1 MTVEEATDVFDP
13 ARQNVAPPDTSR
25 LDTSPP
31 DTSRPG
37 GVDVP
42 PFPVFDAPGTPEPAS
57 DISTVHRELT
67 YARAIGF
74 RPLKMD
80 VWLPRQASGP
90 VPLVLW
96 VHGGA
101 FQLGD
106 RRELPPTFAPDSVFR
121 LLNEAGIA
129 CATVD
134 YRHSLEAPFPAQLHD
149 LKAAVRYLREFA
161 EVLGVDPDRFGA
173 WGESAGGHLVAMLGL
188 TGNRGDL
195 DGGLGAQ
202 GHPSAI
208 SAVVDFYGVSS
219 LVDIPPMARPDG
231 LFPPALT
238 AAVPVGMSLQ
248 PEYMLVGG
256 SDDPALLAA
265 ASPVT
270 YADAGAP
277 PFLLVHGDRDGLV
290 PHAQTDL
297 LAAALAAAG
306 VEHEVVTIKGGDH
319 CFFGAEDQMDTI
331 LATAVSYFSRK
342 LGQP

>member
-1 MTVEEATDVFDP
+1 MTVEEVIDP
-13 ARQNVAPPDTSR
+13 AR
-25 LDTSPP
+25 
-31 DTSRPG
+31 PG
-37 GVDVP
+37 GMDVP
-42 PFPVFDAPGTPEPAS
+42 PFPVFDAPANAEHVS
-57 DISTVHRELT
+57 DISAVHRELT

-106 RRELPPTFAPDSVFR
+106 RRELPPTFAPNSVFR

-161 EVLGVDPDRFGA
+161 EPLGVDPGRFGA
-173 WGESAGGHLVAMLGL
+173 WGESAGGHLVALLGL
-188 TGNRGDL
+188 TGNRDDL

-219 LVDIPPMARPDG
+219 LVDIPPMNTPDG
-231 LFPPALT
+231 LFPAALM
-238 AAVPVGMSLQ
+238 AAVPAGMSLQ
-248 PEYMLVGG
+248 PEQMLVGG

-265 ASPVT
+265 ASPVSYVT
-270 YADAGAP
+270 TEAA
-277 PFLLVHGDRDGLV
+277 PFLLVHGDSDGLV
-290 PHAQTDL
+290 PHSQTDL
-297 LAAALAAAG
+297 LAAALADAG
-306 VEHEVVTIKGGDH
+306 VEHEVITIKGGDH
-319 CFFGAEDQMDTI
+319 CFFGAEDQLDTI
-331 LATAVSYFSRK
+331 LAAAVEYFRRK
-342 LGQP
+342 LARP

>member
-1 MTVEEATDVFDP
+1 MSVNEATEVYETDP
-13 ARQNVAPPDTSR
+13 A
-25 LDTSPP
+25 
-31 DTSRPG
+31 RPG

-42 PFPVFDAPGTPEPAS
+42 PFPVFDAPGVPENVS
-57 DISTVHRELT
+57 DVSAVHREVT

-80 VWLPRQASGP
+80 IWLPRRAAAP
-90 VPLVLW
+90 VPLVVW

-134 YRHSLEAPFPAQLHD
+134 YRHCLEAPFPAQLHD
-149 LKAAVRYLREFA
+149 LKAAVRYLREYA
-161 EVLGVDPDRFGA
+161 ADLGVDPERFGA
-173 WGESAGGHLVAMLGL
+173 WGESAGGHLVALLGL
-188 TGNRGDL
+188 TGGRDDL
-195 DGGLGAQ
+195 HGGLGAQ
-202 GHPSAI
+202 GHPSGV

-219 LVDIPPMARPDG
+219 LVDIPPMNTPEG

-238 AAVPVGMSLQ
+238 AAVPAGMSLQ

-265 ASPVT
+265 ASPVSYVT
-270 YADAGAP
+270 ADAA
-277 PFLLVHGDRDGLV
+277 PFLLIHGDSDGLV
-290 PHAQTDL
+290 PHSQTDL
-297 LAAALAAAG
+297 LAAALTEAG
-306 VEHEVVTIKGGDH
+306 VDHEVLTIKGGDH
-319 CFFGAEDQMDTI
+319 CFFGAEDQLDSI
-331 LATAVSYFSRK
+331 LAAAVGFFAGK
-342 LGQP
+342 LGRP

>member
-1 MTVEEATDVFDP
+1 MTVEETAEVLDP
-13 ARQNVAPPDTSR
+13 VRQ
-25 LDTSPP
+25 
-31 DTSRPG
+31 G

-42 PFPVFDAPGTPEPAS
+42 PFPVFDAPGEPEHAS
-57 DISTVHRELT
+57 DVSAVHREVT

-80 VWLPRQASGP
+80 IWRPRQASGP
-90 VPLVLW
+90 VPLVVW

-149 LKAAVRYLREFA
+149 LKAAVRYLREFSGI
-161 EVLGVDPDRFGA
+161 LGVDPDRFGA

-188 TGNRGDL
+188 TGNRDDL
-195 DGGLGAQ
+195 DGGLGAR
-202 GHPSAI
+202 GHSSTV

-219 LVDIPPMARPDG
+219 LVDLPPMATPDG

-238 AAVPVGMSLQ
+238 AAVPEGMPMQ
-248 PEYMLVGG
+248 PGYMLVGG

-265 ASPVT
+265 ASPVSH
-270 YADAGAP
+270 AGAGAP

-290 PHAQTDL
+290 PHSQTDL

-306 VEHEVVTIKGGDH
+306 VEHEVMTVEGGDH
-319 CFFGAEDQMDTI
+319 CFFGAEDRMDSI
-331 LATAVSYFSRK
+331 LAASVAYFSRK
-342 LGQP
+342 LAQS

>member
-1 MTVEEATDVFDP
+1 MTVDDATDVLDPSLPDP
-13 ARQNVAPPDTSR
+13 AR
-25 LDTSPP
+25 
-31 DTSRPG
+31 PG
-37 GVDVP
+37 GRTVP
-42 PFPVFDAPGTPEPAS
+42 PFPVFDAPGTPEQVSDAS
-57 DISTVHRELT
+57 AVHRELT

-80 VWLPRQASGP
+80 IWLPRQVSGP
-90 VPLVLW
+90 APLVLW

-129 CATVD
+129 CATAD
-134 YRHSLEAPFPAQLHD
+134 YRHALEAPFPAQLHD

-161 EVLGVDPDRFGA
+161 AELNIDPDRFGA
-173 WGESAGGHLVAMLGL
+173 WGESAGGHLVALLGL
-188 TGNRGDL
+188 TGDRADL
-195 DGGLGAQ
+195 EGGLGVQ
-202 GHPSAI
+202 GHPSSV

-219 LVDIPPMARPDG
+219 LADIPPMQRPAG
-231 LFPPALT
+231 LFPAALT
-238 AAVPVGMSLQ
+238 AAVPPGMSLQ
-248 PEYMLVGG
+248 PEHMLVGG
-256 SDDPALLAA
+256 SGDPALLAA
-265 ASPVT
+265 ASPVS
-270 YADAGAP
+270 YVAPGAA

-290 PHAQTDL
+290 PHSQSEL

-306 VEHEVVTIKGGDH
+306 VEHQLVTIRGGDH

-331 LATAVSYFSRK
+331 LAGAVGYFSRK

>member
-1 MTVEEATDVFDP
+1 MSVNEATEVYET
-13 ARQNVAPPDTSR
+13 AP
-25 LDTSPP
+25 LDTA
-31 DTSRPG
+31 RPG

-42 PFPVFDAPGTPEPAS
+42 PFPVFDAPGVPENVS
-57 DISTVHRELT
+57 DVSAVHREVT

-80 VWLPRQASGP
+80 IWLPRQATAP
-90 VPLVLW
+90 VPLVVW

-106 RRELPPTFAPDSVFR
+106 RRELPPTFVPDSVFR

-134 YRHSLEAPFPAQLHD
+134 YRHCLEAPFPAQLHD
-149 LKAAVRYLREFA
+149 LKAAVRYLREHA
-161 EVLGVDPDRFGA
+161 ADLGVDPERFGA
-173 WGESAGGHLVAMLGL
+173 WGESAGGHLVALLGL
-188 TGNRGDL
+188 TGGREDL
-195 DGGLGAQ
+195 HGGLGAQ
-202 GHPSAI
+202 GHSSGV

-219 LVDIPPMARPDG
+219 LVDIPPINTPDG

-238 AAVPVGMSLQ
+238 AAVPAGMSLQ

-265 ASPVT
+265 ASPVSYVT
-270 YADAGAP
+270 ADAA
-277 PFLLVHGDRDGLV
+277 PFLLIHGDSDGLV
-290 PHAQTDL
+290 PHSQTDL

-319 CFFGAEDQMDTI
+319 CFFGAEDQLDTI
-331 LATAVSYFSRK
+331 LAAAVGFFSEK
-342 LGQP
+342 LGRP

>member
-1 MTVEEATDVFDP
+1 MSVNEATE
-13 ARQNVAPPDTSR
+13 AYETKRMNTA
-25 LDTSPP
+25 
-31 DTSRPG
+31 RPG
-37 GVDVP
+37 GVEVP
-42 PFPVFDAPGTPEPAS
+42 PFPVFDAPGVPGNVS
-57 DISTVHRELT
+57 DISAVHREVT

-80 VWLPRQASGP
+80 IWLPRQASGP
-90 VPLVLW
+90 VPLVVW

-134 YRHSLEAPFPAQLHD
+134 YRHCLEAPFPAQLHD
-149 LKAAVRYLREFA
+149 VKAAVRYLREFA
-161 EVLGVDPDRFGA
+161 ADLSVDPGRFGA
-173 WGESAGGHLVAMLGL
+173 WGESAGGHLVALLGL

-195 DGGLGAQ
+195 HGGLGAQ
-202 GHPSAI
+202 GHSSGI

-219 LVDIPPMARPDG
+219 LVDIPPMETPAG

-238 AAVPVGMSLQ
+238 AAVPAGMPLQ

-265 ASPVT
+265 ASPVSYVT
-270 YADAGAP
+270 ADAP
-277 PFLLVHGDRDGLV
+277 PFLLIHGDSDGLV
-290 PHAQTDL
+290 PHSQTDL
-297 LAAALAAAG
+297 LAAALADAG
-306 VEHEVVTIKGGDH
+306 VEHEVVTIEGGDH
-319 CFFGAEDQMDTI
+319 CFFGAEEQMDAI
-331 LATAVSYFSRK
+331 LAAAVNFLSETLAR
-342 LGQP
+342 P

>member
-1 MTVEEATDVFDP
+1 MTVEETTGVLDP
-13 ARQNVAPPDTSR
+13 AREV
-25 LDTSPP
+25 
-31 DTSRPG
+31 SRPG
-37 GVDVP
+37 GRDIP
-42 PFPVFDAPGTPEPAS
+42 PFPVFDAPGTPEHVS
-57 DISTVHRELT
+57 DISALHREVT

-80 VWLPRQASGP
+80 IWLPRKASGP

-106 RRELPPTFAPDSVFR
+106 RRELPPTFAPGSVFR

-129 CATVD
+129 CATAD

-161 EVLGVDPDRFGA
+161 TVLNVDPDRFGA
-173 WGESAGGHLVAMLGL
+173 WGESAGGHLVALLGL

-195 DGGLGAQ
+195 EGGLGAQ
-202 GHPSAI
+202 GHSSGV

-219 LVDIPPMARPDG
+219 LAELPPMATPDG

-238 AAVPVGMSLQ
+238 AAVPPGMSLQ

-256 SDDPALLAA
+256 SDDPELLAA
-265 ASPVT
+265 ASPVSYVT
-270 YADAGAP
+270 AGAA
-277 PFLLVHGDRDGLV
+277 PFLLVHGDADGLV
-290 PHAQTDL
+290 PHAQTDA
-297 LAAALAAAG
+297 LAAALTDAG
-306 VEHEVVTIKGGDH
+306 VEHQVLTIEGGDH
-319 CFFGAEDQMDTI
+319 CFFGAEDQLDSI
-331 LATAVSYFSRK
+331 LAAAIDYFSRK
-342 LGQP
+342 LGTP